1 VSESGRS
8 AVFVSS
14 ETESSSVD
22 IALVFVDL
30 HLLVPRA
37 RPMCGARCVSLK
49 LLRGEERGRLTCV
62 RPGRALGVTDN
73 RRLQEEQYF
82 TSSKYYLTCED
93 GMKQLCG
100 LAWSTTRVS
109 ECAHGRDIIP
119 TIERAIKCTGLCHVV
134 I

>member
-93 GMKQLCG
+93 GMK
-100 LAWSTTRVS
+100 
-109 ECAHGRDIIP
+109 
-119 TIERAIKCTGLCHVV
+119 
-134 I
+134 